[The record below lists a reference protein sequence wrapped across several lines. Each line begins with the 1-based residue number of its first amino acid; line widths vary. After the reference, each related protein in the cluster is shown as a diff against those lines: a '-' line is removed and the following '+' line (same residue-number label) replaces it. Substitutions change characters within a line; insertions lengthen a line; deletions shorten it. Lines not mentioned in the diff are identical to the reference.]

1 MNWIEGSIESYVR
14 GRRVMVLYDLLATC
28 GARGYRTEHWAQSV
42 GFTSID
48 RTQARSW
55 DVGNPAR
62 APCGR
67 GVSYDLMCHQVI
79 QYE

>member
-1 MNWIEGSIESYVR
+1 MNVIEGSIESYVW

-28 GARGYRTEHWAQSV
+28 GAQGYRTKYWTQLV
-42 GFTSID
+42 GLNSID

-55 DVGNPAR
+55 AVGNPVL
-62 APCGR
+62 APFGR

-79 QYE
+79 QYK

>member
-1 MNWIEGSIESYVR
+1 MIEGSIESYVR

-28 GARGYRTEHWAQSV
+28 GAQGYRTKYWTQLVSL
-42 GFTSID
+42 TSID

-55 DVGNPAR
+55 AVGNRAL

-67 GVSYDLMCHQVI
+67 GVSYGLMCHQVI